1 MLRQNVIYNQ
11 KNIKITGQELKY
23 IRAELS
29 EKKQGEKLQLWLP
42 ESLKIEKIEDPFISK
57 PQITR
62 FSIYVALFCF

>member
-42 ESLKIEKIEDPFISK
+42 ESLKIEDPFISK